1 MTGPVIRIVAALIRD
16 DAGRVL
22 LVRKRGTTMFMQ
34 PGGKY
39 EPGESAR
46 EALAREL
53 GEELG
58 LVVDAAAL
66 GYLGYFE
73 ADAANEAGHTVEAE
87 VFTAALSGPVEPL
100 AEIEE
105 LVWIAPADFGDLPI
119 APLTIDCILPL
130 L

>member
-22 LVRKRGTTMFMQ
+22 LVRKRGTSMFMQ

-58 LVVDAAAL
+58 MVVDAAAL
-66 GYLGYFE
+66 DYLGYFE

-87 VFTAALSGPVEPL
+87 VFTAALDGPVEPL

-119 APLTIDCILPL
+119 APLTIDRIMPL